1 MNALHSTTDTT
12 KKQTYD
18 SYFKPST
25 FQQFMKDFN
34 EACNLG
40 DQDDKLAIETLA
52 PGMAKT
58 LKAQGAG

>member
-40 DQDDKLAIETLA
+40 DQDAIETLT
-52 PGMAKT
+52 PGMANT
-58 LKAQGAG
+58 LKAQGVG